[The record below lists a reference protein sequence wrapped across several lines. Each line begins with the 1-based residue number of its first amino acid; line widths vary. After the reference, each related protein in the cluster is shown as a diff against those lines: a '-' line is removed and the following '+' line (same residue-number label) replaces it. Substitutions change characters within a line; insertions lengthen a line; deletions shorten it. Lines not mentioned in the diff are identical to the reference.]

1 MKKYRAVLAALI
13 ALFFYTLTDII
24 IWQRIF
30 EANNMVEYAHA
41 YHIGWFISLAGY
53 AVIGVLLMWGAWKDC
68 FYFLSALF
76 VGAFSGL
83 EDILYYL
90 LDGKPI
96 PESLPW
102 LANHPMIYESS
113 RLGLIG
119 SVLFWLSTLVILHI
133 VLYRSQGN
141 QLQPQILVTHESELP
156 EPAPLSVIS
165 DELPPDFKITSSLT

>member
-1 MKKYRAVLAALI
+1 MKKYRSVLTALI

-41 YHIGWFISLAGY
+41 YHTGWFISLAGY
-53 AVIGVLLMWGAWKDC
+53 ATIGILLMWGSWKDC
-68 FYFLSALF
+68 LYFLSALC
-76 VGAFSGL
+76 VGAFSGF
-83 EDILYYL
+83 EDILYYI

-113 RLGLIG
+113 RMGLIG
-119 SVLFWLSTLVILHI
+119 SVLFWLIALIILYI
-133 VLYRSQGN
+133 VLYRSQN
-141 QLQPQILVTHESELP
+141 KQLQPQNLP
-156 EPAPLSVIS
+156 NYEYRIVVAEPVSVIS
-165 DELPPDFKITSSLT
+165 DIQPADFKITV